1 MGCNSH
7 SVFISGHKFAFQI
20 ENVHNQNVIFEIVH
34 TVESREKLPKLEAID
49 GEHKDVS
56 WVSTKD

>member
-1 MGCNSH
+1 MGSNSH
-7 SVFISGHKFAFQI
+7 TVFSSGHIFAIQI
-20 ENVHNQNVIFEIVH
+20 EKNNQKRLFELVH

>member
-1 MGCNSH
+1 MECNSH
-7 SVFISGHKFAFQI
+7 SVFISILKFAVEI
-20 ENVHNQNVIFEIVH
+20 EKNNQKRMFELVH